1 MLQPAELV
9 AHLQALAVQFDQT
22 AVLLAVQ
29 LLDLQRAETE
39 TEELFIRSF
48 VLFNVVRCC
57 YSVRPL
63 PLMKGCR

>member
-9 AHLQALAVQFDQT
+9 ADLQALAVQLDQT

-39 TEELFIRSF
+39 TEELLIRSF
-48 VLFNVVRCC
+48 VRFV
-57 YSVRPL
+57 
-63 PLMKGCR
+63 